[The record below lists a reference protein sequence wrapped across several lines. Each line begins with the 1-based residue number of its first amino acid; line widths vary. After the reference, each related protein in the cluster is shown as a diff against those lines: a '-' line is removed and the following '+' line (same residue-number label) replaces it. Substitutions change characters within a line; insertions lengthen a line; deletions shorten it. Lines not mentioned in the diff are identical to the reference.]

1 MGIAEQH
8 AVGYSSGLA
17 TGGAK
22 PIFGVMTSFI
32 QRAYD
37 QLSQD
42 LALNNSPATILVYWG
57 GISSADCTHLGLFD
71 IPLICNI
78 PNIVYLAPT
87 CKEEYLKMLDW
98 SVEQTDYSVAIRVP
112 TWNYVSTGVE
122 DTTDYSILNKYSL
135 VSRGSKVAILG
146 LGDLFELG
154 KSVKEELKSR
164 LGIDATL
171 INPKFITGVD
181 EELLNSLK
189 SDHDVVITLENGTLD
204 GGFGEK
210 ISRFYGN
217 SNVKVLNYGA
227 DKEFNDRVPMDEL
240 LTRYHLKKEM
250 IVDDIASII

>member
-1 MGIAEQH
+1 
-8 AVGYSSGLA
+8 
-17 TGGAK
+17 
-22 PIFGVMTSFI
+22 MTSFI

-42 LALNNSPATILVYWG
+42 LALNNSPATILVFWG

-98 SVEQTDYSVAIRVP
+98 SVEQNKHPVAIRVP
-112 TWNYVSTGVE
+112 SANYVISGVE
-122 DTTDYSILNKYSL
+122 DTTDYSILNKYKL
-135 VSRGSKVAILG
+135 VEKGSKVAILG
-146 LGDLFELG
+146 LGDFFVLG
-154 KSVKEELKSR
+154 RSLKEELKSK

-171 INPKFITGVD
+171 INPRFISGID
-181 EELLNSLK
+181 EELLNNLK
-189 SDHDVVITLENGTLD
+189 SDHDIVITLENGTLD

-217 SNVKVLNYGA
+217 SDVKVLNYGA
-227 DKEFNDRVPMDEL
+227 FKEFNDRVPMSEL
-240 LTRYHLKKEM
+240 NQRYHLTKEL
-250 IVDDIASII
+250 ITQDIEKLI